1 MGQSREER
9 SGLRNLL
16 RCDEAEGNPPRGS
29 DFKKLGSLGMKT
41 QGPLGEG
48 AFRLRS
54 FGPRNGRGGHVSSF
68 GKKIC
73 SSGRG
78 VALNRLTICIEYCI
92 IIETMPNYTPYAK
105 GAIRIDVKK

>member
-41 QGPLGEG
+41 QGPSVRGLFVCDLSGCGTEGE
-48 AFRLRS
+48 AIFHHSAKKFAL
-54 FGPRNGRGGHVSSF
+54 RGGE
-68 GKKIC
+68 
-73 SSGRG
+73 
-78 VALNRLTICIEYCI
+78 LLLT
-92 IIETMPNYTPYAK
+92 
-105 GAIRIDVKK
+105 D